1 MALQTITT
9 IKIGEKIIKNF
20 SHLQLNQKIHDH
32 HTFSI
37 EVRQDLLVD
46 EFQSSM
52 PMSQQLY
59 GEKIN
64 IEIKPLPELDD
75 LMIITNPKDYIL
87 QFSGV
92 VTQITLKKSRTNDME
107 ETILIEGC
115 SRSIILDNGPN
126 SNSFTQM
133 TIRDIV
139 NKVKAGYD
147 IDIEVKPYFTD
158 ILRYTVQYN
167 ESDFDFLNRLAK
179 RYRQWFFDNG
189 RKIVFG
195 SSGGKVLKLA
205 YGNNMYDF
213 NYHMKLITS
222 LFKILENDNKE
233 GNFSIDNNINYR
245 KETHGVHQNFI
256 NKSNVVFNKETI
268 IQLNQNT
275 IDSYGKSSA
284 EEYSKNKM
292 RACMSK
298 MMQVI
303 GSSEVPG
310 ITVGSTVRITGVDK
324 WLESP
329 YTVTEITHTCDDG
342 GDYQNRFTAINFS
355 GSVYSPETNPDLVP
369 FCKSQTAQVIANAD
383 PDGLSGVKVQ
393 MPWQKVTGETTPYIP
408 LLQKYGGEGRGSHI
422 IPEIGDTVF
431 VDFQGDNAELPIV
444 VGTMTSRKE
453 KSSYSTP
460 NNDIKAI
467 HTRSN
472 NRLVMND
479 EQGSILLQDA
489 AKSFMEMDG
498 NRRIELN
505 TDIFEINVK
514 RLIINASQ
522 STEITTNDY
531 VLNAL
536 TRIYVLSKTMQQKI
550 SGFMNL
556 FSGTALINSNDKID
570 IEAKRTKLHG
580 KEKALL
586 HSDKEAIVNST
597 GTTKMH
603 GAEGNS
609 LTNTAKEIEAS
620 PTDSIALATVYFRPL
635 LSWKGEFGF
644 DWLREKDNGLAD
656 PNDPAYDSIIEG
668 GYKDGLSN
676 LTPGTGGTAY
686 AQLKTEYENIPITRK
701 PIPAGATSA
710 ATMPSSNYCVPY
722 LTLFSEH
729 FVSLMPATLIN
740 KPVYQADL
748 KILVDIEEEI
758 DKLEFDYDNTL
769 FIIDKIILQDKSKTT
784 GLVNSADNTI
794 KIKCIKDLDSD
805 KEIRIYV
812 YPKGSTVKTS
822 AEQLLERKLAGK
834 IIVLRNDST
843 VRKNQKFVLVPVQT
857 NITGTRSLGRFTAG
871 EQERLQYGLYQSLI
885 TSELENGQLLD
896 LSSDTKF
903 KLLTDSSGNK
913 TYGEYIYRNT
923 SGDITKTDG
932 NIYED
937 KAGIFDYIKNLYL
950 SQNPQYT
957 NYYTIFCFKEN
968 TYDSFFDPLSGR
980 GAAVPGQVQDVKIKN
995 VFLFNGILG
1004 SARAIDTISHEG
1016 LHGLGLHHTHIDNTP
1031 IPESDRKYV
1040 FANGNNNLTNSTDNI
1055 MSYGRKVKK
1064 STWKWQWDIL
1074 RKNV

>member
-52 PMSQQLY
+52 PISQQLY

-75 LMIITNPKDYIL
+75 LMIIANPKDYIL

-179 RYRQWFFDNG
+179 RYGQWFFDNG

-195 SSGGKVLKLA
+195 SSGGNVLKLA

-213 NYHMKLITS
+213 NYHMKLIPS

-233 GNFSIDNNINYR
+233 GNFSIDNTINYR
-245 KETHGVHQNFI
+245 KETDGLHQNFI

-355 GSVYSPETNPDLVP
+355 GSVFSPETNPDLVP
-369 FCKSQTAQVIANAD
+369 FCKSQTGQVMANAD

-453 KSSYSTP
+453 KSGYSTP

-505 TDIFEINVK
+505 TDILEINVK
-514 RLIINASQ
+514 KLIINASQ

-531 VLNAL
+531 MLNAL
-536 TRIYVLSKTMQQKI
+536 SRIYILSKMMKQTIQ
-550 SGFMNL
+550 GFMNL
-556 FSGTALINSNDKID
+556 YSGTALINSNDTID
-570 IEAKRTKLHG
+570 IEAKVTKLHG
-580 KEKALL
+580 KQKALL
-586 HSDKEAIVNST
+586 HSEKEAIINST
-597 GTTKMH
+597 GTAKMH

-609 LTNTAKEIEAS
+609 LTNTAKTITAS
-620 PTDSIALATVYFRPL
+620 PTDSIALAMVYFRPL
-635 LSWKGEFGF
+635 PTWKGEFGF
-644 DWLREKDNGLAD
+644 DWLREKDNGLNAEPD
-656 PNDPAYDSIIEG
+656 YESIIEG
-668 GYKDGLSN
+668 GYKDGISN
-676 LTPGTGGTAY
+676 LTNIEAFEK
-686 AQLKTEYENIPITRK
+686 LKLEYQNIPITRK
-701 PIPAGATSA
+701 V
-710 ATMPSSNYCVPY
+710 SSVASTTEYLVPY
-722 LTLFSEH
+722 LTLFSKE
-729 FVSLMPATLIN
+729 FVDTMSSTVIIKPRYEAELKLLIE
-740 KPVYQADL
+740 
-748 KILVDIEEEI
+748 IEEDL
-758 DKLEFDYDNTL
+758 DKLKFDYDDTL
-769 FIIDKIILQDKSKTT
+769 FELNTRVINQKTKTNGLEDRNIVVKIRCL
-784 GLVNSADNTI
+784 
-794 KIKCIKDLDSD
+794 KDLDRNYD
-805 KEIRIYV
+805 INIYA
-812 YPKGSTVKTS
+812 YPKVVTVASRAKL
-822 AEQLLERKLAGK
+822 EQNIANRKLAGK
-834 IIVLRNDST
+834 ITVLKNDST
-843 VRKNQKFVLVPVQT
+843 ARKEGKFALVGVTTDTTGFKEETGSFSPAEKLNLYNTLHQALILPVVEE
-857 NITGTRSLGRFTAG
+857 IV
-871 EQERLQYGLYQSLI
+871 
-885 TSELENGQLLD
+885 LD
-896 LSSDTKF
+896 LSNHADFTGAGKHLTGTNIKYSYISNGIELKNPTLYSDCQSIFLNVRDTAGALINAKF
-903 KLLTDSSGNK
+903 SG
-913 TYGEYIYRNT
+913 Y
-923 SGDITKTDG
+923 
-932 NIYED
+932 
-937 KAGIFDYIKNLYL
+937 F
-950 SQNPQYT
+950 
-957 NYYTIFCFKEN
+957 TIFKFGINSNKR
-968 TYDSFFDPLSGR
+968 SVL
-980 GAAVPGQVQDVKIKN
+980 GAVERLGASN
-995 VFLFNGILG
+995 VIMFTLIGGDDCTLN
-1004 SARAIDTISHEG
+1004 HET
-1016 LHGLGLHHTHIDNTP
+1016 LHGLGLCHSHRDHIIIPNNRPNYVYTYPNALASAIQP
-1031 IPESDRKYV
+1031 IP
-1040 FANGNNNLTNSTDNI
+1040 NPLNSTDNV
-1055 MSYGRKVKK
+1055 MCYRSVAYT
-1064 STWKWQWDIL
+1064 TWKWQWKII
-1074 RKNV
+1074 NSNIT